1 MHWMK
6 RLSHF
11 GGKWKSQI
19 SKIDIGNNDYIQMD
33 HKNQIDLVFQLFVYI
48 LQQFKVKFDKIQ
60 VL

>member
-1 MHWMK
+1 M
-6 RLSHF
+6 
-11 GGKWKSQI
+11 KSQI